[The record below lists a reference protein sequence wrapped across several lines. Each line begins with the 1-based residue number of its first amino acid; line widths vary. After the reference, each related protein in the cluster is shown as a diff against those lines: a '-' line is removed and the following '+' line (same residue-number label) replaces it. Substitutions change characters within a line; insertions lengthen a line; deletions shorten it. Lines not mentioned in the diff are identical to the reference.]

1 MSRRNPRQGKI
12 TAPIQAAKTSRPNRD
27 SHRARPTFGFIVN
40 WGFTNPYSS
49 PMWWGAVEAAEAL
62 DVNLVGFGDINIY
75 DLQRNRSLHQQIRMP
90 TLDGL
95 VLVNPTFPRLHREVF
110 GPIPVVNIGCPME
123 DVVTSILV
131 DNYSGMRAA
140 VRHVIETHGCRRVA
154 FIKGPANNP
163 DADARFRAYAD
174 ELQAHGLAVDPLL
187 IHQPYDWSPPGGQE
201 GVRVLLDE
209 RGMQF
214 DALIAANDNM
224 ALAAMDEL
232 QSRGLRVPYD
242 VAVSGFDDAIEARTT
257 MPPLTTVRQPL
268 YQMGR
273 LALESLLA
281 QYQGKSVPP
290 ELILPTTPLIR
301 RSCGCVSE
309 AVLRVDEGLQ
319 RTAGKK
325 SAADRKPVPAGK
337 LLKARQDVLL
347 AEVQRT
353 PALRDGAAFSRTAE
367 EWLDALILGLEKQ
380 DQGETFLTAIDLTS
394 RRMMERQIPVTE
406 LQDALSALRRES
418 CRALAG
424 HPGLLMQT
432 ENLWQRARVF
442 LNELVLQQQMQMRVL
457 QNNQMAVLRAI
468 GQAMAVTFHLDN
480 LMDILAR
487 DLKQLGIEGCY
498 VALYEGANRPA
509 EWVQLMLA
517 CREGQRVIWST
528 THSEEHY
535 PTAQLLP
542 ADLWGEQRRT
552 LMLEALEFQREEIGF
567 VLFEAGPHDGAIYE
581 ALRSQL
587 GSSVKGALLFDERD
601 HLLTETTQL
610 YRQATEGQRLAE
622 EANRLK
628 SRFLSMVSHE
638 LRTPL
643 SLITG
648 LSELML
654 WDADGQKPLNR
665 ENLERVHLTAQHL
678 DGLIRDVL
686 DLARDEMGELKL
698 AFEPLDLARTL
709 EAILVVGE
717 QLAREKGVGWQA
729 QIPDNLPPV
738 WGDRTRLR
746 QVVLNLI
753 NNAVKFT
760 EKGEINL
767 RVTSEGELITISVA
781 DTGLGIPPTEQS
793 VIFDEY
799 RQSDRTAARGYGGL
813 GLGLA
818 ICKRL
823 VEMHGGEI
831 GVRSSGMEGEGA
843 IFYFTLPTLHVVSLP
858 GEATAVVWI
867 LTTQP
872 ENAQTLNQYL
882 EQQGFKTEILYW
894 DENGQWLERAIQN
907 PPAAVVMDV
916 HKTPERGWEAMR
928 ALKAN
933 PATRDTSVLFYVL
946 EAGHNSGAILELD
959 YLTKPIG
966 APELAQALWRVGWA
980 ESTAAEGETATGGKT
995 ILIVDD
1001 DPGVLDMHAQIVRT
1015 QFPQYHILSAAGGRE
1030 ALRLLQ
1036 TGRPDLVLLDL
1047 MMPDLDGFGVLE
1059 AMQEM
1064 ETTRQIPVIVLS
1076 ARTMTE
1082 EEMARLNR
1090 SVAAVLRKGIFTSTE
1105 TLAHIKDALVHRQK
1119 LNSEVQ
1125 RLARK
1130 AMVYIHEHYAEPI
1143 AREEIAHYVSVSEGY
1158 LSRSFNQ
1165 ETGLSLIH
1173 YLTRYRIQQA
1183 KQLLSTGEKTV
1194 AEIAL
1199 EVGFSDSN
1207 YFSRVFRQEVGVSP
1221 LAYRLAH

>member
-1 MSRRNPRQGKI
+1 
-12 TAPIQAAKTSRPNRD
+12 
-27 SHRARPTFGFIVN
+27 
-40 WGFTNPYSS
+40 
-49 PMWWGAVEAAEAL
+49 
-62 DVNLVGFGDINIY
+62 
-75 DLQRNRSLHQQIRMP
+75 
-90 TLDGL
+90 
-95 VLVNPTFPRLHREVF
+95 
-110 GPIPVVNIGCPME
+110 
-123 DVVTSILV
+123 
-131 DNYSGMRAA
+131 
-140 VRHVIETHGCRRVA
+140 
-154 FIKGPANNP
+154 
-163 DADARFRAYAD
+163 
-174 ELQAHGLAVDPLL
+174 
-187 IHQPYDWSPPGGQE
+187 
-201 GVRVLLDE
+201 
-209 RGMQF
+209 
-214 DALIAANDNM
+214 
-224 ALAAMDEL
+224 MDEL
-232 QSRGLRVPYD
+232 QSHGLRVPYD
-242 VAVSGFDDAIEARTT
+242 VAVSGFDDAIEARTSI
-257 MPPLTTVRQPL
+257 PPLTTVHQPL

-290 ELILPTTPLIR
+290 ELILPTTLLIR
-301 RSCGCVSE
+301 RSCGCLSE

-319 RTAGKK
+319 LADGEK
-325 SAADRKPVPAGK
+325 SAHVGKPVPAGR
-337 LLKARQDVLL
+337 LLKARQDILL

-353 PALRDGAAFSRTAE
+353 PVLRDAADFSGTAE
-367 EWLDALILGLEKQ
+367 EWLKALILSLERQ
-380 DQGETFLTAIDLTS
+380 DQGEAFLTAIDVTS
-394 RRMMERQIPVTE
+394 RRLMERQLSVAE

-424 HPGLLMQT
+424 QPGLLAQA
-432 ENLWQRARVF
+432 ENLWHRARVF
-442 LNELVLQQQMQMRVL
+442 LNELVLQQQMQKRVL

-517 CREGQRVIWST
+517 CRDGQRVIWNAARG
-528 THSEEHY
+528 EERY
-535 PTAQLLP
+535 PTARLLP
-542 ADLWGEQRRT
+542 AELWGEQRRT

-610 YRQATEGQRLAE
+610 YRQAAEGQRLAE

-643 SLITG
+643 NLITG

-717 QLAREKGVGWQA
+717 QLAREIGVGWQA
-729 QIPDNLPPV
+729 QIPANLPPV

-767 RVTSEGELITISVA
+767 RVASDGELITISVA
-781 DTGLGIPPTEQS
+781 DTGLGIPPAEQS

-843 IFYFTLPTLHVVSLP
+843 TFFFTLPTVHAVSLP

-882 EQQGFKTEILYW
+882 EQQGFKTEIQYW
-894 DENGQWLERAIQN
+894 DENGQWLERARQN

-933 PATRDTSVLFYVL
+933 PATGDTSVLFYVL

-1015 QFPQYHILSAAGGRE
+1015 QFPQYQILSAAGGRE

-1036 TGRPDLVLLDL
+1036 SGRPDLVLLDL

-1105 TLAHIKDALVHRQK
+1105 TLAHIKDALAHRQK

-1183 KQLLSTGEKTV
+1183 KQLLSTGDKTV

>member
-1 MSRRNPRQGKI
+1 MPAQTNVPKNSKPSGN
-12 TAPIQAAKTSRPNRD
+12 
-27 SHRARPTFGFIVN
+27 SHRTRPTFGFVVN
-40 WGFTNPYSS
+40 WGLTNPYSG

-75 DLQRNRSLHQQIRMP
+75 DLQRNRSLYWQIQP
-90 TLDGL
+90 STLDGL

-110 GPIPVVNIGCPME
+110 GPVPVVNIGFPME
-123 DVVTSILV
+123 DVVTTILV
-131 DNYSGMRAA
+131 DNYGGMRAA
-140 VRHVIETHGCRRVA
+140 VRHLIETHGCRRLA

-163 DADARFRAYAD
+163 DADARFQAYVD
-174 ELQAHGLAVDPLL
+174 ELQAHGLAVDPDL

-201 GVRVLLDE
+201 GVRTLLDE

-214 DALIAANDNM
+214 EALVAANDNM

-257 MPPLTTVRQPL
+257 TPPLTTVRQPL
-268 YQMGR
+268 HQMGR
-273 LALESLLA
+273 LALEALVA
-281 QYQGKSVPP
+281 QYQGKSVPQ
-290 ELILPTTPLIR
+290 ELILPTTPLVR
-301 RSCGCVSE
+301 RSCGCLSE

-319 RTAGKK
+319 LTIGEK
-325 SAADRKPVPAGK
+325 AADDVKTAQAGP
-337 LLKARQDVLL
+337 LLEARQEILL

-353 PALRDGAAFSRTAE
+353 TALRDAAAFSRTAK
-367 EWLDALILGLEKQ
+367 EWLKALIIGLEKQ
-380 DQGETFLTAIDLTS
+380 DNGEAFLTAIDLTS
-394 RRMMERQIPVTE
+394 RRLMERQLSVTE
-406 LQDALSALRRES
+406 LQDTLSALRRES

-424 HPGLLMQT
+424 QLVLLAQA
-432 ENLWQRARVF
+432 ENLWHRARVF
-442 LNELVLQQQMQMRVL
+442 LNELVLQQQMQKRVL

-487 DLKQLGIEGCY
+487 DLKQLGIESCY
-498 VALYEGANRPA
+498 VALYEGTNRPA

-517 CREGQRVIWST
+517 CSEGQRVILDAA
-528 THSEEHY
+528 HGERRY

-542 ADLWGEQRRT
+542 ADLWGERRRT
-552 LMLEALEFQREEIGF
+552 LVLEALEFQREEIGF
-567 VLFEAGPHDGAIYE
+567 VLFEVGPHDGAIYE

-601 HLLTETTQL
+601 HLLTKTTQL

-643 SLITG
+643 NLITG

-686 DLARDEMGELKL
+686 DLARDEMGKLKL
-698 AFEPLDLARTL
+698 ACEPLDLARML
-709 EAILVVGE
+709 EAIVVVGE
-717 QLAREKGVGWQA
+717 QLAREKGLGWQV
-729 QIPDNLPPV
+729 QIPADLPLV

-760 EKGEINL
+760 EKGEVSL
-767 RVTSEGELITISVA
+767 QVTPGKELITVSVV
-781 DTGLGIPPTEQS
+781 DTGLGILPTEQS
-793 VIFDEY
+793 VIFDEF
-799 RQSDRTAARGYGGL
+799 RQSDRTTARGYGGL

-831 GVRSSGMEGEGA
+831 GVRSFGMEGEGA
-843 IFYFTLPTLHVVSLP
+843 TFFFTLPTLQAASLP
-858 GEATAVVWI
+858 GEAAAAVWI
-867 LTTQP
+867 ITTQP
-872 ENAQTLNQYL
+872 ENAQPLNQYL
-882 EQQGFKTEILYW
+882 EQQGFKAEVLYW
-894 DENGQWLERAIQN
+894 DENGQWLERATQT
-907 PPAAVVMDV
+907 PPAAVVLDV
-916 HKTPERGWEAMR
+916 HKTPERGWDAMR
-928 ALKAN
+928 ALKAH
-933 PATRDTSVLFYVL
+933 PATCDTTVLFYML
-946 EAGHNSGAILELD
+946 EAEQNSGAILELD

-980 ESTAAEGETATGGKT
+980 ESSAAVGDTATSSKT

-1015 QFPQYHILSAAGGRE
+1015 QFPQYQILLAASGKE
-1030 ALRLLQ
+1030 ALSLLQ

-1059 AMQEM
+1059 AMQKM
-1064 ETTRQIPVIVLS
+1064 ETARRIPVIVLS
-1076 ARTMTE
+1076 ARTLTE

-1105 TLAHIKDALVHRQK
+1105 TLAHIKDALAHRQK
-1119 LNSEVQ
+1119 LSSEVQ
-1125 RLARK
+1125 RLTRK
-1130 AMVYIHEHYAEPI
+1130 AMVYIHENYAEPM
-1143 AREEIAHYVSVSEGY
+1143 AREDIAHYVSVSEGY

-1183 KQLLSTGEKTV
+1183 KQLLATGDKTIT
-1194 AEIAL
+1194 EIAL
-1199 EVGFSDSN
+1199 GVGFSDSN

-1221 LAYRLAH
+1221 LAYRLSH